1 MRGREEE
8 EEECTS
14 SACRLAISEGHHER
28 SEQAGASIMNGVF
41 SLPEE
46 GEEGD
51 AGTVQDHRRGP
62 ATRQEREREALSHTL
77 NKKKRVSQAF
87 SCLCCRHSSSS
98 GRGIVVSRERKVC
111 NSTCY
116 IITMIQA
123 SRKEG

>member
-41 SLPEE
+41 SLLGE

-51 AGTVQDHRRGP
+51 DGTVQYHRRGP
-62 ATRQEREREALSHTL
+62 ATRQERERERERLSLTHSTR
-77 NKKKRVSQAF
+77 KRES
-87 SCLCCRHSSSS
+87 LRHSAVSAAATAAAAAAESS
-98 GRGIVVSRERKVC
+98 
-111 NSTCY
+111 
-116 IITMIQA
+116 
-123 SRKEG
+123 

>member
-41 SLPEE
+41 SLLGE

-51 AGTVQDHRRGP
+51 DGTVQYHRRGP
-62 ATRQEREREALSHTL
+62 ATRQERERERLSLTHSTR
-77 NKKKRVSQAF
+77 KRES
-87 SCLCCRHSSSS
+87 LRHSAVSAAATAAAAAAESS
-98 GRGIVVSRERKVC
+98 
-111 NSTCY
+111 
-116 IITMIQA
+116 
-123 SRKEG
+123 